1 MDDLDRSQLDQLL
14 RLTKENNHM
23 LRSMRRNAWVGG
35 IFKLVMWAAFILV
48 PLWLY
53 MQYLAPVV
61 TGMMETVNQVQQM
74 QGTGAKAQA
83 QFTDMQNAFK
93 KLQTQFPQYFQQE

>member
-35 IFKLVMWAAFILV
+35 IFKLLMWAAFILI

-53 MQYLAPVV
+53 MQYLAPVM
-61 TGMMETVNQVQQM
+61 TSMMNAVESVQQM

-83 QFTDMQNAFK
+83 QFTDMQSAFK
-93 KLQTQFPQYFQQE
+93 QLQAQFPQYFQQ

>member
-1 MDDLDRSQLDQLL
+1 MDDLDRTQLEQVLKL
-14 RLTKENNHM
+14 AKENNRM
-23 LRSMRRNAWVGG
+23 LHSMRRNAFLGRL
-35 IFKLVMWAAFILV
+35 FKVMLWAAFIII

-61 TGMMETVNQVQQM
+61 QSMMNTINQM

-83 QFTDMQNAFK
+83 QFSDLNDALK
-93 KLQTQFPQYFQQE
+93 KLQSQFPKYFQGQQ